1 LRSRKTAERIVSFS
15 AVLLALVLPALA
27 QGAGPLK
34 PIPKAQS
41 WMLAD
46 SLQSARGCAAIL
58 DGETVD
64 VNLLETK
71 DGQMVL
77 VASHPDWKLT
87 PGKIKFRF
95 QVDAGPDQPMEAD
108 GLGNLLVMSVDA
120 ALQTALFSA
129 KEVTWK
135 VPGAEYR
142 AEVGGLK
149 TAFAALKA
157 CNIRKGLKH

>member
-1 LRSRKTAERIVSFS
+1 M
-15 AVLLALVLPALA
+15 LALALPALA

-34 PIPKAQS
+34 PIAKAQS

-46 SLQSARGCAAIL
+46 NLQSARGCAAIL
-58 DGETVD
+58 DGEDVD

-71 DGQMVL
+71 DGQMLL
-77 VASHPDWKLT
+77 VASHPDWKLN

-95 QVDAGPDQPMEAD
+95 QVDAGPDQPMEVD
-108 GLGNLLVMSVDA
+108 GLANLLVMPVDA
-120 ALQTALFSA
+120 KLETALFSA
-129 KEVTWK
+129 TEVTWK
-135 VPGAEYR
+135 VPGAEYH
-142 AEVGGLK
+142 AKVGGLK

>member
-1 LRSRKTAERIVSFS
+1 MRSRKTAERIASLCT
-15 AVLLALVLPALA
+15 VLLALALPAVA

-34 PIPKAQS
+34 PIAKAQN

-46 SLQSARGCAAIL
+46 DLQSARGCAAIL
-58 DGETVD
+58 DGEDVD

-77 VASHPDWKLT
+77 VASHPDWKFN
-87 PGKIKFRF
+87 PGPIEFRF
-95 QVDAGPDQPMEAD
+95 QVDAGPDKPMTGNLLA
-108 GLGNLLVMSVDA
+108 NLLVMSVDA
-120 ALQTALFSA
+120 PLQTALFSA

-135 VPGAEYR
+135 VPGSEFH

-157 CNIRKGLKH
+157 CNVRKGLKH

>member
-1 LRSRKTAERIVSFS
+1 MRSGARSIA
-15 AVLLALVLPALA
+15 LLAIMAMSAALPALA

-46 SLQSARGCAAIL
+46 NLQSARGCAAIL
-58 DGETVD
+58 DGEDVD

-77 VASHPDWKLT
+77 VASHPDWKLS

-95 QVDAGPDQPMEAD
+95 QVDAGLDQPMEVD
-108 GLGNLLVMSVDA
+108 GLANLLVMPVDA
-120 ALQTALFSA
+120 KLETALFSA
-129 KEVTWK
+129 TEVTWK
-135 VPGAEYR
+135 VPGAEYH
-142 AEVGGLK
+142 AKVGGLK